1 MSVTIRTHERKFHAL
16 IDQATAEGLQRA
28 GVFYHNACRH
38 KVNKSNAGVRMKR
51 TRDTKRGK
59 KGSQY
64 TIYPNSSKPGEAP
77 RARTGFGR
85 QNIVYEYN
93 DNPKDPAVR
102 VGVMRNGKYMWYL
115 ELGTKRIAARPWLL
129 RTLLENKEQIA
140 RLAAIGGKHRLP

>member
-1 MSVTIRTHERKFHAL
+1 MSVTIRTYEKKFHAL

-28 GVFYHNACRH
+28 GIFYHTACKH
-38 KVNKSNAGVRMKR
+38 KVNVSNAGVRKTR
-51 TRDTKRGK
+51 QRDTKAGK
-59 KGSQY
+59 KGSTY
-64 TIYPNSSKPGEAP
+64 TVYPNSSKPGEAP

-102 VGVMRNGKYMWYL
+102 VGVARNGKYMFWL
-115 ELGTKRIAARPWLL
+115 EIGTKRVAARPWLL
-129 RTLLENKEQIA
+129 RTLLEHKEQIA